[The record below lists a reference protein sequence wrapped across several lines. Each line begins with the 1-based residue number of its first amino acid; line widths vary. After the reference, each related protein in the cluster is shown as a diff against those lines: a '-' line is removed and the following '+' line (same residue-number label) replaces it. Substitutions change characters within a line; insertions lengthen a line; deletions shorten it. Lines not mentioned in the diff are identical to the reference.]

1 MAFEARFLVGQ
12 LVLAPEPVTPR
23 YMWGIIK
30 RVINVAREDGGPHY
44 EVQFLIEPPEELIC
58 ILAES
63 YIFESA
69 RALQSMENTTG
80 PPGRPKILSIKARE
94 IVRMQEC

>member
-30 RVINVAREDGGPHY
+30 RVINVAREAGGPHY

-69 RALQSMENTTG
+69 RALHQWRILQ
-80 PPGRPKILSIKARE
+80 GRQDAPKFYPLKLE
-94 IVRMQEC
+94 KL